1 MNDHKIDFRKP
12 ITTGKIV
19 SPYIKK
25 SYERKDNIEKF
36 GNILEQAIGEK
47 QPVKFSKHARERIQ
61 TRNIDLSEGDVDKIY
76 RAFDLAEQKGV
87 RDSLVI
93 IDDLALIVNIPSK
106 TVITAMEGSS
116 IKENVFTNIDGAVI
130 V

>member
-19 SPYIKK
+19 SPYINRP
-25 SYERKDNIEKF
+25 YERKNNTETF
-36 GNILEQAIGEK
+36 GNILEQAIEEK
-47 QPVKFSKHARERIQ
+47 KAVKFSKHARERMQ
-61 TRNIDLSEGDVDKIY
+61 ARNIDLTEGDVAKIY

-93 IDDLALIVNIPSK
+93 IDDLTLIVNIPSK
-106 TVITAMEGSS
+106 TVITAMDGSN